1 LCLIDVWLAQ
11 CLECWK
17 RLTFFRFI
25 FYCSTSLFFAIVTC
39 ALCTATTRKAS
50 VDRRQ
55 LSLVTIP
62 VALEKNELKQLSTK
76 TTSMLRLLHNG
87 LLLDIACT
95 SCIFL
100 LEASVKSYSLSP
112 SSSPSSPSSPHP
124 PTVVFHTFLPS
135 FMKSYTISMHHAA
148 IITPGIV
155 ALRRLDNFVEVF
167 IMVSMIFYPFLLM
180 RALTGNNALDIGLS
194 FVHSS
199 VKMINIVLAIL
210 LRTSYARNI
219 IRNLKFDLN
228 SFSTLKPTL

>member
-1 LCLIDVWLAQ
+1 LVGPVPGVLETIDL
-11 CLECWK
+11 
-17 RLTFFRFI
+17 FPFHFN
-25 FYCSTSLFFAIVTC
+25 CSTSLFFAIVTC

-62 VALEKNELKQLSTK
+62 VALDPHELKQLSTK

-100 LEASVKSYSLSP
+100 LEASVKSYSL
-112 SSSPSSPSSPHP
+112 SPSSPSSPHP

>member
-1 LCLIDVWLAQ
+1 MPGRCLV
-11 CLECWK
+11 CPEYRK
-17 RLTFFRFI
+17 RLTFSRFI
-25 FYCSTSLFFAIVTC
+25 LYCSTSLFLAIVTC
-39 ALCTATTRKAS
+39 ALFAATTRKAS
-50 VDRRQ
+50 ADRRQ

-76 TTSMLRLLHNG
+76 TASYRRLLHRG

-100 LEASVKSYSLSP
+100 LEASVKSYSLSL
-112 SSSPSSPSSPHP
+112 SSPLSPPAPPSPHP

>member
-1 LCLIDVWLAQ
+1 VPGVLETID
-11 CLECWK
+11 
-17 RLTFFRFI
+17 
-25 FYCSTSLFFAIVTC
+25 LFPF
-39 ALCTATTRKAS
+39 
-50 VDRRQ
+50 
-55 LSLVTIP
+55 
-62 VALEKNELKQLSTK
+62 
-76 TTSMLRLLHNG
+76 H
-87 LLLDIACT
+87 
-95 SCIFL
+95 FL
-100 LEASVKSYSLSP
+100 LQYLSIFCNRHLCFVHGNHAQSKCRPTSIVPRDNTRSVGKERIETTLHQNNFDVAFVAQWITVGHRMYSLSP